1 MKVYCTRPRQQHEAA
16 HLTEISDEN
25 LSGSHSC
32 DICGMPLILQ
42 GRYVPTE
49 KLGEGGFG
57 YTFLALD
64 LNFGRKKRAIK
75 QFREGI
81 LLPSEIVRAK
91 KAFKRECE
99 ILDRLKHKQIPK
111 IYELF
116 DIQAPPDRRSDIVEN
131 QQAADYCYFVQEY
144 IEGKDLARQLED
156 DGAFTEEEAKNFLH
170 QMLGILKDIHNQ
182 SPSIIHRD
190 IKPSNIIH
198 TGDGKFH
205 LIDFGISKQIL
216 PGVTTRSTQTETT
229 SRTWGF
235 APPEQSDGVVNFSSD
250 LYALGKTCICLLE
263 GTKLPPNSWQPIT
276 KVSGRLVKILNRMTD
291 KNPDRRYQS
300 TTEIM
305 VDLTKT
311 KLRNIGWLKKM
322 SIGSGIAISLLA
334 LPKIINIIFP
344 QPIVTQFTPV
354 RYDLLDDVPGVP
366 SGKFTSCCSQTWIP
380 LSNKVYKDIGH
391 SFRKFQLESV
401 SPNPGKIINS
411 ETGIEMLIDGEI
423 DVALSSK
430 PIEERLLKRAA
441 SKNIRLKETTIAIG
455 NSILVVHPSLP
466 IKEITD
472 SQLVEIRNGEIINWK
487 QLGGSDL
494 LIHIYMTDC
503 SYVIKNPHCTL
514 IKDIPKVFREI
525 AKNPGGLTIVPSNS
539 ITMQSKLK
547 TLSINSVSF
556 FGQKKALSTVE
567 QDPILPSSLKVLF
580 RSDDPKVGQAYITM
594 LMTKQI
600 QQSIEADGNYKLVKE
615 K

>member
-1 MKVYCTRPRQQHEAA
+1 
-16 HLTEISDEN
+16 
-25 LSGSHSC
+25 
-32 DICGMPLILQ
+32 
-42 GRYVPTE
+42 
-49 KLGEGGFG
+49 
-57 YTFLALD
+57 
-64 LNFGRKKRAIK
+64 
-75 QFREGI
+75 
-81 LLPSEIVRAK
+81 
-91 KAFKRECE
+91 
-99 ILDRLKHKQIPK
+99 
-111 IYELF
+111 
-116 DIQAPPDRRSDIVEN
+116 
-131 QQAADYCYFVQEY
+131 
-144 IEGKDLARQLED
+144 
-156 DGAFTEEEAKNFLH
+156 
-170 QMLGILKDIHNQ
+170 
-182 SPSIIHRD
+182 
-190 IKPSNIIH
+190 
-198 TGDGKFH
+198 
-205 LIDFGISKQIL
+205 
-216 PGVTTRSTQTETT
+216 
-229 SRTWGF
+229 
-235 APPEQSDGVVNFSSD
+235 
-250 LYALGKTCICLLE
+250 
-263 GTKLPPNSWQPIT
+263 
-276 KVSGRLVKILNRMTD
+276 
-291 KNPDRRYQS
+291 
-300 TTEIM
+300 
-305 VDLTKT
+305 
-311 KLRNIGWLKKM
+311 
-322 SIGSGIAISLLA
+322 
-334 LPKIINIIFP
+334 
-344 QPIVTQFTPV
+344 
-354 RYDLLDDVPGVP
+354 
-366 SGKFTSCCSQTWIP
+366 
-380 LSNKVYKDIGH
+380 
-391 SFRKFQLESV
+391 
-401 SPNPGKIINS
+401 
-411 ETGIEMLIDGEI
+411 MLIDGEI